1 MSQTRA
7 FIEFRTNI
15 LRPTDFSQFD
25 NVSGAGREIIPN
37 YVHYIRL
44 QQPEIRWDGTKE
56 LCHTLRPSLRSRF
69 FEAACMKSAFMVQRP
84 EKLFIHTDTE
94 LRGEYWEQL
103 LEIPGFR
110 AALVIRSVTAPARIF
125 GVEFY
130 WTAHR
135 ADVLRL
141 LVLRRYG
148 GIYLGTN
155 TYTLSFGYFF
165 SLLS

>member
-1 MSQTRA
+1 
-7 FIEFRTNI
+7 
-15 LRPTDFSQFD
+15 
-25 NVSGAGREIIPN
+25 
-37 YVHYIRL
+37 
-44 QQPEIRWDGTKE
+44 
-56 LCHTLRPSLRSRF
+56 
-69 FEAACMKSAFMVQRP
+69 MKSAFMVQRP

-110 AALVIRSVTAPARIF
+110 AALVIRSVTAPARVF

-148 GIYLGTN
+148 GIYLGT
-155 TYTLSFGYFF
+155 TQSLS
-165 SLLS
+165 